1 MSVQVTEVRFVSQ
14 WRPDEMRTLRLRGRL
29 YLPRTDV
36 ERVPGLV
43 VGHGAGSRATRHHD
57 FCQAACQAGFAVL
70 AFDFRGHGE
79 SQGWADGPLELDV
92 LAAVQYLR
100 EHPAVSPDLICYR
113 GSSMGGFYG
122 LRAAPEAGFLAMALL
137 CPASAQVMLTGLEE
151 SNRQSRSRRGNP
163 AGQQAILSSRS
174 QPGRG
179 PEPPPT
185 DTLRARWRP
194 ALLRR
199 YFERELLRTPG
210 EGITCPVLILH
221 ARGDDVVPLQDS
233 LLLAQ
238 NLMGETTL
246 CIFPGGSHTS
256 LQHDPVVHR
265 LTVEWLLRQVDR
277 ARGSGDTEIS

>member
-1 MSVQVTEVRFVSQ
+1 MTEVCFASQ
-14 WRPDEMRTLRLRGRL
+14 WRPKEVRTLRIRGRL
-29 YLPRTDV
+29 YLPRTDA
-36 ERVPGLV
+36 EQAPGLV

-57 FCQAACQAGFAVL
+57 FCQAACEAGFVVL

-100 EHPAVSPDLICYR
+100 EHPAVNPNLICYR

-137 CPASAQVMLTGLEE
+137 CPASAKVMLTGLEE
-151 SNRQSRSRRGNP
+151 SHSKSRPHQGNTT
-163 AGQQAILSSRS
+163 GQQAALSPEP
-174 QPGRG
+174 QAGRG
-179 PEPPPT
+179 PEPTPT
-185 DTLRARWRP
+185 DTPRARWRR
-194 ALLRR
+194 ALLRQ
-199 YFERELLRTPG
+199 YFERELLRTLG
-210 EGITCPVLILH
+210 EGVGCPVLILH

-233 LLLAQ
+233 LLLAE
-238 NLMGETTL
+238 NLMGETTMW
-246 CIFPGGSHTS
+246 IFPGGSHTS

-277 ARGSGDTEIS
+277 ARTH